1 MTSLQHCG
9 SRTHITMV
17 ALFSVIVALTA
28 TGCFNT
34 VQRTLLSAIESG
46 RVLVGVR
53 FDQPGLGV
61 AGATPDAPPTGLDV
75 DIATRIVHS
84 LADAHGWQRPEI
96 IWQDATPQLRQAM
109 LKNGEADLI
118 AAGYTI
124 TAERA
129 AEVSFAGPY
138 LATHAALLVRDD
150 APTVSASSHFC
161 EVSGTTTKDMV
172 EAIFPGAQYSEY
184 DTFSACANAVAEGQ
198 VDTLLS
204 DAAILYGLARLHP
217 GVEVA
222 DARLQGDGEVD
233 GKGSRVL
240 YGIGLAKG
248 DDQGTIE
255 VNGVLAQMFND
266 GSLQALVDEHFGSDA
281 TKVFPK
287 HPRDYPT
294 F

>member
-1 MTSLQHCG
+1 MSSLQHCG
-9 SRTHITMV
+9 SRTRITMV

-28 TGCFNT
+28 TGCFNA

-61 AGATPDAPPTGLDV
+61 AGTTPDAPPTGLDV

-150 APTVSASSHFC
+150 APAVSAASHFC

-172 EAIFPGAQYSEY
+172 AAAYPGAQYSEY
-184 DTFSACANAVAEGQ
+184 DTFSACANAVAEGR
-198 VDTLLS
+198 VDALLS

-217 GVEVA
+217 GVTVA
-222 DARLQGDGEVD
+222 DAQLQGE
-233 GKGSRVL
+233 GKDSRVL
-240 YGIGLAKG
+240 YGIGLAK
-248 DDQGTIE
+248 DDDEGTIE

-266 GSLQALVDEHFGSDA
+266 GSLQALVDEHFGADA